1 MAGTSRHVTR
11 KNPSTTTGTATKD
24 HATQRQPA
32 RAQIETRSNLEPFN
46 DRPAMRALAVIV
58 LFVSAAAAQML
69 PDLALDVI
77 SFTPA
82 GEAV

>member
-1 MAGTSRHVTR
+1 
-11 KNPSTTTGTATKD
+11 
-24 HATQRQPA
+24 
-32 RAQIETRSNLEPFN
+32 
-46 DRPAMRALAVIV
+46 MRALAVIV